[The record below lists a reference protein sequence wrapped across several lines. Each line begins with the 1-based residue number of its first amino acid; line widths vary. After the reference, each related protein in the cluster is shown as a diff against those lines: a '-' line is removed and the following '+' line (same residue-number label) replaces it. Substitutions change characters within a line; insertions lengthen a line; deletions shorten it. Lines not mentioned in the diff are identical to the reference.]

1 MSLLLKEY
9 GGFTPVKDVAA
20 PIQLKEADNNLTE
33 PVPGTLMVEMEGIH
47 EYPFRTRNYTRYM
60 PEALKG
66 SVQKWTNPYLRPLIL
81 YHNDQ
86 DGKIIG
92 RIYNVEYTK
101 QTSVKDIGGL
111 IFTVAVPDEDA
122 AKRINNRLLET
133 VSIGVSANDV
143 RCSIC
148 GAHITN
154 AEEGCPEG
162 HVRGA
167 EYDEGTCYWDI
178 YDIDPKEISYV
189 IVPSDPYARNIR
201 TYHIGEQ
208 GIQLAAADEGIKAL
222 NLKESNQ
229 GADSKDME
237 LEKQLEDAKAKIA
250 ELEAALEA
258 AKADQKPSEELE
270 ALKAENEQL
279 KTAVAEIQAALD
291 KLKEEKATLD
301 AAKAEVDTAL
311 ADAKQEA
318 EVLRKEKEEAESH
331 GVAIQEAFK
340 DFVASSVNDL
350 RVAAGKVALAEE
362 ELKNRSFDSLK
373 DTVRDLRE
381 ELGKAPE
388 VDVKEKDIPNPTIP
402 PQDNKP
408 GKTKKNEDYMVDLSE
423 GVENLFT
430 KLI

>member
-9 GGFTPVKDVAA
+9 VSFVPVEDKSA

-33 PVPGTLMVEMEGIH
+33 PVPGTLMVDMEGIH
-47 EYPFRTRNYTRYM
+47 AHPFSTRNYTRYM
-60 PEALKG
+60 PQALKA
-66 SVQKWTNPYLRPLIL
+66 SVPKWTNPYLRPVIM

-92 RIYNVEYTK
+92 RIYNVEYSNK
-101 QTSVKDIGGL
+101 TSIDNVGGL
-111 IFTVAVPDEDA
+111 IFTTAIPDEEA
-122 AKRINNRLLET
+122 AKKVNDRRLET

-148 GAHITN
+148 GKQITS
-154 AEEGCPEG
+154 AEEGCPD
-162 HVRGA
+162 HVRGV
-167 EYDEGTCYWDI
+167 EYNGEICYWDI

-208 GIQLAAADEGIKAL
+208 GIKLAAADEGIKAL
-222 NLKESNQ
+222 NLKEGNQ
-229 GADSKDME
+229 GANSNKMD

-279 KTAVAEIQAALD
+279 KTAVAEVQAALD

-318 EVLRKEKEEAESH
+318 EVLRKEKEEAESA
-331 GVAIQEAFK
+331 GVSLQETFRS
-340 DFVASSVNDL
+340 FVEASVNDL
-350 RVAAGKVALAEE
+350 RVATGKVAFTEE
-362 ELKNRSFDSLK
+362 ELKKRAFDSLK

-388 VDVKEKDIPNPTIP
+388 VDITEGNVPNPTIP
-402 PQDNKP
+402 PKDDKP
-408 GKTKKNEDYMVDLSE
+408 GKTKKNDDYRVDLSE
-423 GVENLFT
+423 GVESLFT